1 MFWRCDRTYI
11 WEKVA
16 NYSKCP
22 QTSSYVLEFS
32 WKGIAYIKS
41 LLMLIMNNTEILY
54 FSGILTLTGCQ
65 GAGT

>member
-22 QTSSYVLEFS
+22 QTSPYARFCFS
-32 WKGIAYIKS
+32 DVEKTPEWKASGES
-41 LLMLIMNNTEILY
+41 LAA
-54 FSGILTLTGCQ
+54 Q
-65 GAGT
+65 VD